1 MKISVNRIRE
11 IALEVIKEVLEEG
24 GALCHDDKGHFSDC
38 EAGSTYS
45 LSKSGAKKAK
55 VSDKFIGRGKVTKRV
70 KKEDDSYVLNSKAGL
85 NTSDKKQG
93 GRKKFPDGSDIS
105 PKYSVSKYPKTY
117 TEEKSED
124 NTEDKTED
132 KTEWDPSWK
141 SSRKRKADHRILK
154 PSHSSWI
161 PAKQEMSQT
170 ARGVGLG
177 IFESDETISLKELST
192 IIEEAFP
199 SEALE
204 ERVSDFT
211 SKCRAQGLISM
222 SEAQKRILLSLNA
235 FAKAQD
241 GSLGKKD

>member
-24 GALCHDDKGHFSDC
+24 GALCHDDKGHFADC

-55 VSDKFIGRGKVTKRV
+55 VSDKFIGRGKVTKRI
-70 KKEDDSYVLNSKAGL
+70 KKDDGSYVLNSKAGL

-117 TEEKSED
+117 TEEKSE
-124 NTEDKTED
+124 EKPED

-154 PSHSSWI
+154 PSHSSWT
-161 PAKQEMSQT
+161 AGKEEMSQT

-177 IFESDETISLKELST
+177 IFENEGTISLKELST

-199 SEALE
+199 SGALE

-211 SKCRAQGLISM
+211 SKCRAQGLISFR
-222 SEAQKRILLSLNA
+222 EAQKRILLSLNA